1 MPKSLTAAAVQ
12 KLKPAAVRREI
23 RDGGAPGLHLLIQ
36 PSGAKTWAL
45 RFRRPNG
52 KPAKL
57 TLGTCDDTG
66 KEGEGEPAIGGHLTL
81 VAARRIA
88 SDVQRRRAAG
98 HDVIADHE
106 AERARRRAA
115 VVEGAASTFGQAVRD
130 FIEGHKVRRTGKR
143 PRRWR
148 EIARVLG
155 LDYPASGGEPTT
167 IKGGLAERWADKAI
181 GEIDGHDIHAVV
193 DEARRTAIPGMP
205 PRNTGNSDARGRKM
219 ADALGSLFRWAM
231 RYRRKF
237 IVANPCLGS
246 YRPDAPAARDRVLN
260 FRLDARNA
268 DELRWFWSGCEV
280 TGEPFGALLKLLL
293 LTGCRLSEIARMTR
307 DELSDDAATLRLPGE
322 RTKNNKPHDVPLPAL
337 ARDILASVKRI
348 ESCSYVFS
356 TTGKTPVSGFAK
368 IKTRLDGAMLA
379 EAKKERGKNATVAP
393 WRLHDLRRT
402 AATGMA
408 AIGIPPH
415 IIEACLNHISG
426 AKGGVAGTY
435 NREMYE
441 PEKRAALER
450 WASHV
455 AGIVAGQPGKVIALK
470 ARRVTGGAA

>member
-1 MPKSLTAAAVQ
+1 MPKTLTAAAVQ
-12 KLKPAAVRREI
+12 KLKPAAKRREI
-23 RDGGAPGLHLLIQ
+23 RDGGAPGLHLVIQ

-81 VAARRIA
+81 AAARRIA

-115 VVEGAASTFGQAVRD
+115 VVEGAASTFGQAARD

-155 LDYPASGGEPTT
+155 LDYPASGDEPTT
-167 IKGGLAERWADKAI
+167 IKGGLAERWHDKAI
-181 GEIDGHDIHAVV
+181 GEIDGHNIHAVV
-193 DEARRTAIPGMP
+193 DEARRDAIPGLA
-205 PRNTGNSDARGRKM
+205 PRNADASDARGRKM
-219 ADALGSLFRWAM
+219 ADALGSLFKWAM

-237 IVANPCLGS
+237 MVANPCLGS
-246 YRPDAPAARDRVLN
+246 YRPDAPLARDRVLN
-260 FRLDARNA
+260 FRLDVRNA
-268 DELRWFWSGCEV
+268 DELRWLWSGCDAA
-280 TGEPFGALLKLLL
+280 GEPFGALLKLLL
-293 LTGCRLSEIARMTR
+293 LTGCRLSEITRMTR

-322 RTKNNKPHDVPLPAL
+322 RTKNNRPHDVPLPPL

-348 ESCSYVFS
+348 EGCKYVFS
-356 TTGKTPVSGFAK
+356 TNGKTPVSGFSK
-368 IKTRLDGAMLA
+368 VKTRLDVAMLA
-379 EAKKERGKNATVAP
+379 EAKKERGKSASVAP

-408 AIGIPPH
+408 ATGIKPH
-415 IIEACLNHISG
+415 IIEACLNHLSG

-435 NREMYE
+435 NREQYE

-455 AGIVAGQPGKVIALK
+455 EAIVSGKPGSVVPFAVK
-470 ARRVTGGAA
+470 ATRG